1 MSSGLPTSAAAIPLW
16 QALVR
21 FAALLLHPRLREL
34 IAELRAVTIR
44 VVAYGTVLML
54 LATVVIDLYGTFAA
68 ATAAS
73 SERPAEWSTVAR
85 PYPAFALSIPDLIA
99 AEPSYAVRR
108 HNFGGGRRHV
118 ITFGDR
124 SSDEPFA
131 LVEVYRPGAE
141 TTRFG
146 DPLAAMA
153 MLTADLRV
161 SRLAAAAPLPDSK
174 FGPIDLVDFSIA
186 GSGGSRRCAGFVRGV
201 GEPRLQI
208 AGWYCNSGPE
218 LVDRV
223 TIACLLDRL
232 TVSAAPTDPTVTEFF
247 SRAELRRNFCSQ
259 KAAQVAAAGKRIDWL
274 EERSAPDLRGRL
286 AGR

>member
-1 MSSGLPTSAAAIPLW
+1 LPSGLP
-16 QALVR
+16 
-21 FAALLLHPRLREL
+21 RLRGL
-34 IAELRAVTIR
+34 VAELRAVTIR

-54 LATVVIDLYGTFAA
+54 ISTVVIDLYATFAGA
-68 ATAAS
+68 PAVS

-85 PYPAFALSIPDLIA
+85 PYPAFALPIPDLIA
-99 AEPSYAVRR
+99 AAPDYAVRR

-118 ITFGDR
+118 ISFGEAG
-124 SSDEPFA
+124 SGQPFA

-141 TTRFG
+141 ETRFG
-146 DPLAAMA
+146 DPLAAVA
-153 MLTADLRV
+153 TVTADLGA

-174 FGPIDLVDFSIA
+174 FGPIDLVDFSI
-186 GSGGSRRCAGFVRGV
+186 GGFGGARRCAGFVRGV

-218 LVDRV
+218 LVDRSTV
-223 TIACLLDRL
+223 ACLLDRL
-232 TVSAAPTDPTVTEFF
+232 TVSSAASDPALTEFF

-259 KAAQVAAAGKRIDWL
+259 KAAQIAAARERTDWI
-274 EERSAPDLRGRL
+274 EAQATPELRGRL